1 MSLPARPVV
10 VRDKRDAIRQSSGMV
25 CVCPHLFLWSGSRE
39 PLELALAAGDL
50 AGAGTLVP
58 SGRSRLV
65 PSGRSW
71 LVPVLLSISASPSSL
86 SVSDALFCTCDS
98 RKHEG
103 GFMGVG
109 SCSGGCTSSFPLK

>member
-58 SGRSRLV
+58 SGRS
-65 PSGRSW
+65 W